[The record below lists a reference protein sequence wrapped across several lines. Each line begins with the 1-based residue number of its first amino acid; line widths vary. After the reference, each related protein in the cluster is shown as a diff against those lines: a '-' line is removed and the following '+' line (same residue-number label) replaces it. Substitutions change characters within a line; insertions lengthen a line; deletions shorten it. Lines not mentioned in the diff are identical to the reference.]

1 MAARG
6 GRLLLWGGRG
16 VSVDGMSADPPPD
29 ALLQEYARHLRL
41 ERGRSEHTVR
51 GYVADARSALDF
63 ASARG
68 HDDVVTVDLPDLRAW
83 LAASADAGA
92 ARASLAR
99 RSAAARAF
107 FGWAHRTGHLPTDP
121 SARLAAPRRHRTLP
135 RIVRADDVRRL
146 LDDQRVDPPRPG
158 GTDGDSPSGRPADAT
173 RPPRE
178 GEDAV
183 TPVARPEGAQES
195 RAEEVAQAGHDPVAQ
210 AVLLRDRALLEI
222 LYATAMRVGELTGI
236 DVDDLDE
243 SRRLVR
249 VVGKGDK
256 ERVVPYGLPAERAL
270 HAWLR
275 AGRPV
280 LAGPDSGPALFL
292 GVRGRR
298 IGQRQVR
305 DVVHRETGRLPGAPE
320 IGPHGLR
327 HSAATH
333 LLDGGADLRAVQELL
348 GHASL
353 ATTQIYTHVSTDRLR
368 RSYEQAHPRA

>member
-1 MAARG
+1 MSPDLPTDE
-6 GRLLLWGGRG
+6 LLE
-16 VSVDGMSADPPPD
+16 A
-29 ALLQEYARHLRL
+29 YARHLHL

-63 ASARG
+63 ARTRG
-68 HDDVVTVDLPDLRAW
+68 HDDAGGVDLADLRAW
-83 LAASADAGA
+83 LAASAEGGA

-107 FGWAHRTGHLPTDP
+107 FGWAHRAGYVSTDP
-121 SARLAAPRRHRTLP
+121 SARLATPRRHRTLP
-135 RIVRADDVRRL
+135 RVLRADDVRHL
-146 LDDQRVDPPRPG
+146 LDGARLAADPV
-158 GTDGDSPSGRPADAT
+158 GRPAAADDA
-173 RPPRE
+173 
-178 GEDAV
+178 
-183 TPVARPEGAQES
+183 AQSDGDRGGVVSSET
-195 RAEEVAQAGHDPVAQ
+195 DPVQQ
-210 AVLLRDRALLEI
+210 AVLRRDKALLEL

-236 DVDDLDE
+236 DVDDLDA

-256 ERVVPYGLPAERAL
+256 ERVVPYGLPAERAVQ
-270 HAWLR
+270 AWLS

-305 DVVHRETGRLPGAPE
+305 DVVHRETSRLPGAPD
-320 IGPHGLR
+320 ISPHGLR